1 MAKSTPNVIFVSH
14 FDFAKSAY
22 LDNSSLTSEA
32 GWKEIRRSSV
42 RNLVFTEHIFIY
54 VSAIL
59 LIVFTKKK

>member
-14 FDFAKSAY
+14 FDFAKSVY

-42 RNLVFTEHIFIY
+42 RNLVFTEHIFILRLGNITHCVY
-54 VSAIL
+54 
-59 LIVFTKKK
+59 